1 MFSFDSWK
9 PVALLL
15 AILALAGTIFVQVF
29 KLPDLPAPFFL
40 LFSTL
45 FLLGVV
51 VKQLISLHM
60 TFPDK
65 APSPSENPAKIL
77 TTPLENNICRISPGG
92 APEA

>member
-15 AILALAGTIFVQVF
+15 AILAVAGTILVQIL
-29 KLPDLPAPFFL
+29 KMPELPAPFFL

-45 FLLGVV
+45 FLLGIIAR
-51 VKQLISLHM
+51 QLLALYR

-65 APSPSENPAKIL
+65 ASSLPKNPTNIL
-77 TTPLENNICRISPGG
+77 TTPLEEQQLPQ
-92 APEA
+92 

>member
-15 AILALAGTIFVQVF
+15 AILAFVGTILVQVS
-29 KLPDLPAPFFL
+29 KTIDLPAPFFL

-51 VKQLISLHM
+51 GKQLLSLPK
-60 TFPDK
+60 TSSDK
-65 APSPSENPAKIL
+65 APSLPKNLTKIL
-77 TTPLENNICRISPGG
+77 TAPIENQQLSD
-92 APEA
+92 